1 MEELNLPKEEERPF
15 YSLKAKLAVGMFST
29 AKWTVRPAHRAGRR
43 IGRRGVRSCRA
54 ICRAGRQESQHA
66 GRGAGPDKREK
77 EPLGEIQKTVRR
89 EGRHA
94 GHGTGPSGAEAG
106 LPGVVPGPAGR
117 KRARHRA

>member
-1 MEELNLPKEEERPF
+1 MEELSMPKEEERPF

-29 AKWTVRPAHRAGRR
+29 AKWMVRPAHRAGRR
-43 IGRRGVRSCRA
+43 TGRRGVRSCRA
-54 ICRAGRQESQHA
+54 GRQESRHA

-77 EPLGEIQKTVRR
+77 EPLGEIQKMVWR

-94 GHGTGPSGAEAG
+94 GRGTGPSGAEAG

-117 KRARHRA
+117 NRAGHRA